1 MKQGRTEKIGENR
14 MATGRNSFSGSGIE
28 ACKGKE
34 KKNERQNATT
44 GRGDRRG

>member
-14 MATGRNSFSGSGIE
+14 TATGRNSFSGSGIE

-34 KKNERQNATT
+34 KTNERKNATA
-44 GRGDRRG
+44 GRRDR